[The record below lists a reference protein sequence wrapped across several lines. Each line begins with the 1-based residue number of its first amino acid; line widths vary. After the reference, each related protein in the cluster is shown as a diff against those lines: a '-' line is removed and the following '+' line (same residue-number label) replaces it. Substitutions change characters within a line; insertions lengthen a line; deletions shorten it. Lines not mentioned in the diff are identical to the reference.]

1 MVFYFLSIIWLK
13 AWLKSTIWKQSNW
26 MVLHVSLSVYFS
38 PSSPSCLLSA
48 LTFLCTLHH
57 QLLKCDTSVP
67 PVCSSLSHF
76 HLPHCPSVHLS
87 IQILRGRALR
97 LSVHAASLKAV
108 QWHVQS
114 FEYISAYSGCY
125 MLALFCVC
133 THLRPRNAFPMELC
147 NTPVLSQKV
156 PVHHTKK
163 WQRKRDSWDT
173 LW

>member
-1 MVFYFLSIIWLK
+1 MSLSECSFLSIFSFLL
-13 AWLKSTIWKQSNW
+13 AFSTHIPMHLTSPAAKVW
-26 MVLHVSLSVYFS
+26 YF
-38 PSSPSCLLSA
+38 C
-48 LTFLCTLHH
+48 
-57 QLLKCDTSVP
+57 P

-163 WQRKRDSWDT
+163 WQRKKDSWDT